1 MKLKLLFGA
10 LVFTA
15 ISANAQVATIN
26 ETFESFTTGLGAP
39 WPQNNWSKVV
49 STAGPR
55 VYADGTTDKYAQF
68 YSFFYPGVDGYLVS
82 PQIVAPDGT
91 KTLTFTYAQTGG
103 TGSSGTLQV
112 GLISESSTTG
122 TAAFTSISPVYNVTS
137 TTEQTVTIT
146 VPSSTKQYIA
156 FKFIGSAEHA
166 AVLVDDVIYDT
177 PPAGTINENFNAFTG
192 PGNPA
197 SLPQNG
203 WNKVIATVPHNV
215 YTAAN
220 NGSNAVQFY
229 ANTTPNTN
237 MYLIS
242 PKIVA
247 PDGSKK
253 IRFTTNISSNSL
265 GNATIEVG
273 MVSSITDMTTFTSL
287 GSPIALTAGST
298 TPQIL
303 TFDVPTSTKQYIA
316 WRFSGATNHAAAY
329 VDDVIYDVLGS
340 LATSDITKSTDAIK
354 FAVNSE
360 NTALQFVG
368 KDSPKS
374 VEIYSALGTRV
385 AAGTVDYNRFNIST
399 LQTGVYYI
407 LIETK
412 DGKIQKSKFI
422 KK

>member
-1 MKLKLLFGA
+1 MNLKLLFGA

-15 ISANAQVATIN
+15 VNANAQVATLN
-26 ETFESFTTGLGAP
+26 ETFESFNTGSGAV
-39 WPQNNWSKVV
+39 WPQNSWSKVV
-49 STAGPR
+49 SATGPR
-55 VYADGTTDKYAQF
+55 VYADGTSDKYAQF
-68 YSFFYPGVDGYLVS
+68 YSFFYPGVEGYLVT

-103 TGSSGTLQV
+103 TGGSGTLEV

-137 TTEQTVTIT
+137 TTKQTVTIS

-156 FKFIGSAEHA
+156 FKFIGGVEHA

-177 PPAGTINENFNAFTG
+177 PPVGTINENFNAFTG
-192 PGNPA
+192 AGVPT

-203 WNKVIATVPHNV
+203 WNKVINTVAHNV
-215 YTAAN
+215 YVNPN
-220 NGSNAVQFY
+220 NGSNTIQLY
-229 ANTTPNTN
+229 AGGVAGATA
-237 MYLIS
+237 YAIS
-242 PKIVA
+242 PKIIA

-253 IRFTTNISSNSL
+253 IRFTAGISGTS

-273 MVSSITDMTTFTSL
+273 MVSNITDMATFTSL
-287 GSPIALTAGST
+287 GAPTTIAVDS

-303 TFDVPTSTKQYIA
+303 TFDVPASAKQYIA
-316 WRFSGATNHAAAY
+316 WRFVGDANHSAMY
-329 VDDVIYDVLGS
+329 IDDVIYDALGS
-340 LATSDITKSTDAIK
+340 LATSDLTNSSIEIK
-354 FAVNSE
+354 FAVNAE

-368 KDSPKS
+368 KELPKS
-374 VEIYSALGTRV
+374 VEIYSALGAKV
-385 AAGTVDYNRFNIST
+385 ASGTVDYNRFSIST

-407 LIETK
+407 LVQTK
-412 DGKIQKSKFI
+412 DGKTVKSKFI